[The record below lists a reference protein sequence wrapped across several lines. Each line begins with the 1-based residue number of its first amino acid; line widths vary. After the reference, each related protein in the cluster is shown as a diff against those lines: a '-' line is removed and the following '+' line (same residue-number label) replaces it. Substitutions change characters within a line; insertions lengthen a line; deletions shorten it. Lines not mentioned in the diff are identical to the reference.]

1 MKMTPAEDEED
12 GEETGAVKPSIGWE
26 ITQPDGS
33 VKIFNAYGLL
43 VTEKDRKGYK
53 TSYVYDSAY
62 QLRQIITPS
71 GKIFEIAQD
80 DDGKITDITLPD
92 GGTIH
97 YEFDDQDNLVS
108 VTDPEGGVR
117 RYECQPHDG
126 MV

>member
-71 GKIFEIAQD
+71 GKILRLHRMMTGRLPISHFRMAGQS
-80 DDGKITDITLPD
+80 TMNLMTRITLFP
-92 GGTIH
+92 
-97 YEFDDQDNLVS
+97 
-108 VTDPEGGVR
+108 
-117 RYECQPHDG
+117 
-126 MV
+126 